1 MLVTLVSPASRL
13 IVPSQFRNNQI
24 AQIVQIV
31 QIARPAPVFAHLDK
45 TLGGQ

>member
-24 AQIVQIV
+24 AQIVQI
-31 QIARPAPVFAHLDK
+31 ARPAPVFAHLDK